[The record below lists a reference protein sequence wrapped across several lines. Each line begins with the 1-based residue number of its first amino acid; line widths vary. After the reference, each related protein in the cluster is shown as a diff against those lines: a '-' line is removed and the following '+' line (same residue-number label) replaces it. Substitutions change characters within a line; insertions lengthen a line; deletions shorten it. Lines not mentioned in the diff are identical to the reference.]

1 MTRTTFVKCSG
12 WMLMVHALLVFSG
25 CSDMGIDPP
34 LAPDGVPAMEPS
46 PATVSFSQ
54 TIRPIFASPSVGCIG
69 CHGGTNGL
77 SVGTPADLLRG
88 GLHGPAIIPGNSAQ
102 SLLVQK
108 LSASPPFG
116 GQMPLG
122 GTPLPDASIQ
132 LIRTWI
138 DQGAKDN

>member
-1 MTRTTFVKCSG
+1 MTRTKVVNLCVG
-12 WMLMVHALLVFSG
+12 VLVLLTVLVLSG
-25 CSDMGIDPP
+25 CSDMGTDPP
-34 LAPDGVPAMEPS
+34 LPPEGAPAKEDS

-54 TIRPIFASPSVGCIG
+54 TIRPIFANPSVGCIG

-116 GQMPLG
+116 EQMPLG